1 MIERP
6 SPSFPYEPLENFF
19 NRRIRGKAM
28 WVGGAQFGDEG
39 KGVVS
44 AVLAYAHDASIVVK
58 TGVGPNAEHGLFLE
72 DETTYLKVNQ
82 LPLGWILNS
91 KTQIRIG
98 RGVAVDPD
106 KLKHEIEKYH
116 LEGRVKIDPNCPII
130 TPEHIKTETTSKRMK
145 DGIGSTMSGSG
156 YAHADHILRTG
167 PVARDID
174 YLSPLL
180 IDVAEE
186 VNRVSKTETVI
197 LESSQGY
204 GLSLSTEFYPNT
216 TSKNV
221 TSTSAMDDA
230 GLNPFRLSEVFL
242 AVKTK
247 PTREGQGS
255 MGKTTELTMEQILHQ
270 NLVEVSSIGG
280 KIRRKAE
287 SIDFE
292 MLKTASE
299 VNGATQIAL
308 TFCEQYDPNIKHATK
323 RDQITYKIL
332 ELIDKIQETTNVPV
346 TILNTGKPYYDFIY
360 LADNQADLS
369 SRLREVDLSTLKP

>member
-1 MIERP
+1 MERP
-6 SPSFPYEPLENFF
+6 NYH
-19 NRRIRGKAM
+19 GKAI

-44 AVLAYAHDASIVVK
+44 AVLANAHDAAMVVR

-72 DETTYLKVNQ
+72 DESTYLKVNQ
-82 LPLGWILNS
+82 LPLGWMLNPG
-91 KTQIRIG
+91 TQIRIG
-98 RGVAVDPD
+98 RNVAVDPE
-106 KLKHEIEKYH
+106 KLKYEIERYH
-116 LEGRVKIDPNCPII
+116 LQDRVKIDPNCPII
-130 TPEHIKTETTSKRMK
+130 TSKHIQEETNSKRMR

-156 YAHADHILRTG
+156 YAHADHILRIG
-167 PVARDID
+167 PVARDVD
-174 YLSPLL
+174 FLSPLL

-186 VNRVSKTETVI
+186 VNRVCQTETVI

-230 GLNPFRLSEVFL
+230 GLNPFRLSDVFL

-255 MGKTTELTMEQILHQ
+255 MGKTTELSMEEILNQ

-308 TFCEQYDPNIKHATK
+308 TFCEQYDPEIKHATTK
-323 RDQITYKIL
+323 DQITPKIW

-346 TILNTGKPYYDFIY
+346 TILNTGKPYHDFIY
-360 LADNQADLS
+360 LADNHADLS
-369 SRLREVDLSTLKP
+369 SKLRHVDLSTLKP

>member
-1 MIERP
+1 MKERP
-6 SPSFPYEPLENFF
+6 DYP
-19 NRRIRGKAM
+19 GKAI

-39 KGVVS
+39 KGVTS
-44 AVLAYAHDASIVVK
+44 AILANIYDAAIVVK

-72 DETTYLKVNQ
+72 DELTYLKVNQ
-82 LPLGWILNS
+82 LPLGWILSPN
-91 KTQIRIG
+91 TQIRIG
-98 RGVAVDPD
+98 RNVAIDPV
-106 KLKHEIEKYH
+106 KLNYEIERYK
-116 LEGRVKIDPNCPII
+116 LQGRVKVDPNCPII
-130 TPEHIKTETTSKRMK
+130 TQEHIRNETESKRMK

-156 YAHADHILRTG
+156 YAHADHILRLG

-174 YLSPLL
+174 SLSPLL

-186 VNRVSKTETVI
+186 INRVCRKETVI

-230 GLNPFRLSEVFL
+230 GLNPHRLSDVFL
-242 AVKTK
+242 AVKTR

-255 MGKTTELTMEQILHQ
+255 MGKTVELTMEQIKKQGLI
-270 NLVEVSSIGG
+270 EVSSIGG

-299 VNGATQIAL
+299 VNGATQIVL
-308 TFCEQYDPNIKHATK
+308 TFCEQYDPE
-323 RDQITYKIL
+323 ITHKTSKSQVTDKIYK
-332 ELIDKIQETTNVPV
+332 LIDKIEETTNVPV
-346 TILNTGKPYYDFIY
+346 TLLNTGKPYYDYID
-360 LADNQADLS
+360 LTDKNPDLS
-369 SRLREVDLSTLKP
+369 AELKKVDLSTLKL

>member
-1 MIERP
+1 MERP
-6 SPSFPYEPLENFF
+6 NYQ
-19 NRRIRGKAM
+19 GKAM
-28 WVGGAQFGDEG
+28 WIGGAQFGDEG
-39 KGVVS
+39 KGIVS
-44 AVLAYAHDASIVVK
+44 AVVANMYDANLVIK

-72 DETTYLKVNQ
+72 DEETYLKVNQ
-82 LPLGWILNS
+82 LPLGWILNP

-98 RGVAVDPD
+98 RNVAIDPD
-106 KLKHEIEKYH
+106 KLIYEIEHYK
-116 LEGRVKIDPNCPII
+116 LQDRVKIDLNCPII
-130 TPEHIKTETTSKRMK
+130 TREHIDQEIRSKRMK

-156 YAHADHILRTG
+156 YAHADHILRIG
-167 PVARDID
+167 PVAKDVD
-174 YLSPLL
+174 SLKPLL

-186 VNRVSKTETVI
+186 VNRVCQTETVI

-221 TSTSAMDDA
+221 TSTSAMDDV
-230 GLNPFRLSEVFL
+230 GLNPYRLRDVIL
-242 AVKTK
+242 AVKTM

-255 MGKTTELTMEQILHQ
+255 MGKTTELSMEQILDQ
-270 NLVEVSSIGG
+270 NLVEISSIGG
-280 KIRRKAE
+280 KIRRKAD

-308 TFCEQYDPNIKHATK
+308 TFCEQYDPEIKHATNIN
-323 RDQITYKIL
+323 QITKKVL

-346 TILNTGKPYYDFIY
+346 TLINTGKPYHNFIY
-360 LADNQADLS
+360 LANKDVNLS
-369 SRLREVDLSTLKP
+369 SKLRQINLSSLKP

>member
-1 MIERP
+1 MEKP
-6 SPSFPYEPLENFF
+6 KYYGNA
-19 NRRIRGKAM
+19 K

-44 AVLAYAHDASIVVK
+44 AVLANIYDAAMVVK

-72 DETTYLKVNQ
+72 DEATYLKVNQ

-98 RGVAVDPD
+98 RNVAVDPE
-106 KLKHEIEKYH
+106 KLRYEIERYH
-116 LEGRVKIDPNCPII
+116 LEDRVKIDPNCPII
-130 TPEHIKTETTSKRMK
+130 TPEHIQRETGSKRMK
-145 DGIGSTMSGSG
+145 EGIGSTMSGSG

-167 PVARDID
+167 PVARDVD
-174 YLSPLL
+174 SLSPLL
-180 IDVAEE
+180 TDVAEE
-186 VNRVSKTETVI
+186 VNRVCQTETVI

-230 GLNPFRLSEVFL
+230 GLNPFRLSDVFL

-247 PTREGQGS
+247 PTREGKGS
-255 MGKTTELTMEQILHQ
+255 MGKTTELSMEEILNQ
-270 NLVEVSSIGG
+270 NLIEISSIGG
-280 KIRRKAE
+280 KIRRKAD

-308 TFCEQYDPNIKHATK
+308 TFCEQYDPEVNHATK
-323 RDQITYKIL
+323 KEQITSKVW

-346 TILNTGKPYYDFIY
+346 TILNTGKSYFDFI
-360 LADNQADLS
+360 DLS
-369 SRLREVDLSTLKP
+369 SENRDISSKLKAVNLSYLKQPPTTL